1 MKTAIHIVDRKL
13 YFLLWLLQ
21 LISVFAF
28 ATIAQADDNGSPRM
42 ILRSVMVNTVDKR
55 YDTAL
60 CCKPDENNFQFIY
73 EGVDLAFSGQLH
85 FRYRLKPG
93 ELWKATD
100 QKSLLFPALP
110 SGNYIFEAQV
120 RSEKSNWSDPVV
132 YAFEIATPFY
142 MRWWFILAAFLLVI
156 TITYWTVT
164 LRNKQYLKK
173 QKDAFISQQRMNEM
187 ENQAKQAMMN
197 PHFVFNALNSIQQ
210 YINDNDRV
218 SANKYL
224 TKFSRLIRLNLDLV
238 NKNLITLE
246 EEFEKLKLYLEIE
259 QLRFGAKLNYAFII
273 DETLETDMI
282 RIPSMILQ
290 PFVEN
295 AIWHGLMALPEG
307 GKITVQASASEGEKM
322 LCIEITDNGIGIN
335 QSKKLNAGKSRR
347 SFGIEL
353 TIDRLKLFG
362 KKYGHAA
369 TVNFVD
375 LSERDAAKQGT
386 LVKIEL
392 PLIYE
397 DIH

>member
-1 MKTAIHIVDRKL
+1 MKTRIHIGCRKIH
-13 YFLLWLLQ
+13 FSCWLLI
-21 LISVFAF
+21 LISIVAF
-28 ATIAQADDNGSPRM
+28 STIAKADGNESPRM
-42 ILRSVMVNTVDKR
+42 ILRSVMVNTIDKR
-55 YDTAL
+55 YDSSL

-85 FRYRLKPG
+85 FRYRLKSG
-93 ELWKATD
+93 EQWKATD
-100 QKSLLFPALP
+100 EKNLLFPALP
-110 SGNYIFEAQV
+110 SGKYLFEV
-120 RSEKSNWSDPVV
+120 EVKSETSNWSDPVK
-132 YAFEIATPFY
+132 YAFEIVSPLY
-142 MRWWFILAAFLLVI
+142 MRWWFVLAAFLFVI
-156 TITYWTVT
+156 AITYWTVT

-173 QKDAFISQQRMNEM
+173 QQEAFVAQQRMNEM

-307 GKITVQASASEGEKM
+307 GKITVLAKATAGEKM
-322 LCIEITDNGIGIN
+322 LCIEISDNGIGIN
-335 QSKKLNAGKSRR
+335 QSKKLNAGKSRK
-347 SFGIEL
+347 SFGIE
-353 TIDRLKLFG
+353 
-362 KKYGHAA
+362 
-369 TVNFVD
+369 
-375 LSERDAAKQGT
+375 
-386 LVKIEL
+386 
-392 PLIYE
+392 
-397 DIH
+397 